1 MYGTIIAKD
10 YLYCCLI
17 AKTRRS
23 LFVGGLD
30 IANYRVKLNTRDIT
44 TATAKKVNSLWYLLI
59 AVTIYL
65 KRYI

>member
-23 LFVGGLD
+23 LFVGSLD
-30 IANYRVKLNTRDIT
+30 IANYRVKLNTCAIT

-59 AVTIYL
+59 AV
-65 KRYI
+65 